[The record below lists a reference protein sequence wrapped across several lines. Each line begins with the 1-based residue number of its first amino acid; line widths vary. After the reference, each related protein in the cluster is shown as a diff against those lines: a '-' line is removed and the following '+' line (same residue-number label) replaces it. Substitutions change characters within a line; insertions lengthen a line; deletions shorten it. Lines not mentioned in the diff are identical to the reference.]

1 MNDDMSVRWGATLP
15 LVLIND
21 EEGADTATIT
31 ISLDDSVV
39 LTKTVNFDGLEA
51 DLTLTAEQTELTPA
65 VYDYMIKIVYE
76 DGTVEKYPDLEN
88 CSDCEL
94 PTLEICDTNDNPEVS

>member
-15 LVLIND
+15 LVLTND

-31 ISLDDSVV
+31 ISLDDSVE
-39 LTKTVNFDGLEA
+39 LTKTVNFDGLVA
-51 DLTLTAEQTELTPA
+51 DLTLSAEEMEITPA
-65 VYDYMIKIVYE
+65 EYKYMITVVYE

>member
-15 LVLIND
+15 LILTND

-31 ISLDDSVV
+31 VSLDDSVV
-39 LTKTVNFDGLEA
+39 LTKTVNFDELEA
-51 DLTLTAEQTELTPA
+51 DLTLTAEEMEITPA
-65 VYDYMIKIVYE
+65 EYNYMITIVND

-94 PTLEICDTNDNPEVS
+94 PILEVCDANDNPEVS